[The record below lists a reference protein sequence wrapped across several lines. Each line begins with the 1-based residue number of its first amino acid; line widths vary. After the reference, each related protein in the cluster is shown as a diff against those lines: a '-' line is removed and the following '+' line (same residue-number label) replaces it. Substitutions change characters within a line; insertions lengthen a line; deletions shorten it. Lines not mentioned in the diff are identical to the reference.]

1 MRVRS
6 AVVRVTAAVLAVGC
20 ITACADGDPTAAPG
34 PAAAQDSARA
44 TAPGGADGAAG
55 RAGTSAASARAGA
68 SCTAGK
74 CTDTSRASG
83 NGNRSGTGGGRHACS
98 PSVSLD
104 RYSDALDKTTFQG
117 TFVGNLSAL
126 ARDTDG
132 SIAAVSDRSVL
143 IGLDGRTHRPVRT
156 AGLADE
162 KGAVLD
168 AEGLAVEPGGAYLV
182 SSETEPSVRRYDRSG
197 TLLGRLP
204 VPDALRVAPAGRA
217 QSNQTFEG
225 LTLRPGGGTLTASME
240 GRLTGDGKDTAGRPL
255 LRFQTWQRY
264 GARGG
269 SAPYRFGTA
278 PYGSDSAPHG
288 SDSAPSRSDSAP
300 YRLGKQYAYPV
311 DAGLGVS
318 EIAALADGRLLVLER
333 GFTAGVGNTVRL
345 YLADPRRAADV
356 SGVANLPD
364 GKAVRAAHK
373 KLLADLGACPSLG
386 APAHQPQTNPLL
398 DNIEGMTVTGRAP
411 GGRLRLLLVSD
422 DNESPKQITRLYEL
436 TVRPGG
442 H

>member
-6 AVVRVTAAVLAVGC
+6 AVVRVTAAVLAAGC
-20 ITACADGDPTAAPG
+20 LTACAEGT
-34 PAAAQDSARA
+34 PAAG
-44 TAPGGADGAAG
+44 PG
-55 RAGTSAASARAGA
+55 RAASAGADSASATAGRTASSATVPGA
-68 SCTAGK
+68 STASAR
-74 CTDTSRASG
+74 TDK
-83 NGNRSGTGGGRHACS
+83 GGGLPSAAGGQTSDSSGSSAPSDHNDRSSAAGGHPCS

-132 SIAAVSDRSVL
+132 SLAALSDRSVL
-143 IGLDGRTHRPVRT
+143 IGLDGRSHRPART
-156 AGLADE
+156 TKITDE

-168 AEGLAVEPGGAYLV
+168 AEGLAVEPGGRYLV

-197 TLLGRLP
+197 ALLGRLP
-204 VPDALRVAPAGRA
+204 LPEALQVAPAGRA

-225 LTLRPGGGTLTASME
+225 LTLAPGSGTLTAAME
-240 GRLTGDGKDTAGRPL
+240 GQLTGDGKDSAGRPL
-255 LRFQTWQRY
+255 LRFQTWQRQ
-264 GARGG
+264 G
-269 SAPYRFGTA
+269 SGTR
-278 PYGSDSAPHG
+278 P
-288 SDSAPSRSDSAP
+288 AP
-300 YRLGKQYAYPV
+300 YRLSRQYAYPV

-318 EIAALADGRLLVLER
+318 EIAALTDGRLLVLER

-345 YLADPRRAADV
+345 YLADPRRASDV
-356 SGVANLPD
+356 SGIDALPG
-364 GKAVRAAHK
+364 GKAVRPARK

-398 DNIEGMTVTGRAP
+398 DNIEGMAITGRPP
-411 GGRLRLLLVSD
+411 GGRLRVILVSD
-422 DNESPKQITRLYEL
+422 DNESPKQITRLYSL

-442 H
+442 R

>member
-6 AVVRVTAAVLAVGC
+6 AVVRVTAAVLAAGC
-20 ITACADGDPTAAPG
+20 LTACAEGT
-34 PAAAQDSARA
+34 PAAG
-44 TAPGGADGAAG
+44 PG
-55 RAGTSAASARAGA
+55 RAASAGADSASATAGRTASSATVPGA
-68 SCTAGK
+68 STASAR
-74 CTDTSRASG
+74 TDK
-83 NGNRSGTGGGRHACS
+83 GGGLPSAAGGQTSDSSGSSAPSDHNDRSSAAGGHPCS

-132 SIAAVSDRSVL
+132 SLAALSDRSVL
-143 IGLDGRTHRPVRT
+143 IGLDGRSHRPART
-156 AGLADE
+156 TKITDE

-168 AEGLAVEPGGAYLV
+168 AEGLAVEPGGRYLV

-197 TLLGRLP
+197 ALLGRLP
-204 VPDALRVAPAGRA
+204 LPEALQVAPAGRA

-225 LTLRPGGGTLTASME
+225 LTLAPGSGTLTAAME
-240 GRLTGDGKDTAGRPL
+240 GQLTGDGKDSAGRPL
-255 LRFQTWQRY
+255 LRFQTWQRQ
-264 GARGG
+264 G
-269 SAPYRFGTA
+269 SGTR
-278 PYGSDSAPHG
+278 P
-288 SDSAPSRSDSAP
+288 AP
-300 YRLGKQYAYPV
+300 YRLSRQYAYPV

-318 EIAALADGRLLVLER
+318 EIAALTDGRLLVLER

-345 YLADPRRAADV
+345 YLADPRRASDV
-356 SGVANLPD
+356 SGIGALPG
-364 GKAVRAAHK
+364 GKAVRPARK

-398 DNIEGMTVTGRAP
+398 DNIEGMAITGRAP
-411 GGRLRLLLVSD
+411 GGRLRVILVSD
-422 DNESPKQITRLYEL
+422 DNESPKQITRLYSL

-442 H
+442 R